1 MAEMKSEAVSTSGFK
16 VRPLSKV
23 AKREEESAGGE
34 AQKPEG
40 GAQREAGSFRE
51 PDVSKFQTKSSR
63 LRELTQ
69 DLRSLE
75 SKLRLGGGPDKIGK
89 QHKQGKLTARERIEL
104 LLDEDS
110 FRQEIGLLVAYDK
123 YVTEQKAEGSK
134 QKAATKE
141 TSADEIGGAPAA
153 GVVTTIGRVAGREVV
168 VVANDATVKAG
179 SWWPETIKKILRAQE
194 IAMRSRVP
202 IIYLVDSAGVNLPY
216 QGGVFPGQYGAS
228 RIFYYNSIMRR
239 YLKVPQIAAVMGPCI
254 AGGAYLPA
262 LSDIIM
268 MVEGTSFMGLGGAN
282 LVKGATGQ
290 TIDNETLGGARTH
303 NELSGVAHY
312 RVKNDE
318 DCIAKIREF
327 VSELPSKAPCAVSI
341 TNGAEPKTPEEQL
354 YEIIPEEHRQPYNMR
369 ELLDCVLDE
378 GHLDEFQ
385 ADYAKEIITGHA
397 RIRGIQVG
405 VIANARGMFRD
416 PAGGSPKFGGIIY
429 TESAEKVAY
438 FIETCSRHQTPLLF
452 IQDVSGFMVG
462 SEAEHS
468 GIIRAGARFVEAMAT
483 AMVPKI
489 VLTVNHASGAGYY
502 AMAGQGFDPDFIFSW
517 PTGRMGVMEGDSAV
531 QAVFGSELERLKK
544 SGQQADPQLEAEM
557 QKVRETYER
566 DLDAKYAAARG
577 FVDAVI
583 APEETRDALE
593 LALRVSLN
601 YSGPHLGQF
610 VLPASLA

>member
-1 MAEMKSEAVSTSGFK
+1 MKIANVET
-16 VRPLSKV
+16 
-23 AKREEESAGGE
+23 
-34 AQKPEG
+34 
-40 GAQREAGSFRE
+40 
-51 PDVSKFQTKSSR
+51 TKR
-63 LRELTQ
+63 LRQLADELKQ
-69 DLRSLE
+69 LE
-75 SKLRLGGGPDKIGK
+75 NRLRLGGGPDKIER
-89 QHKQGKLTARERIEL
+89 QHQQGKLTARERIAL
-104 LLDEDS
+104 LLDKDS
-110 FRQEIGLLVAYDK
+110 YHQEIGLLVAYDQ
-123 YVTEQKAEGSK
+123 YE
-134 QKAATKE
+134 
-141 TSADEIGGAPAA
+141 GGAPGA
-153 GVVTTIGRVAGREVV
+153 GVVTVVGRVEDREVV

-216 QGGVFPGQYGAS
+216 QGGVFPGQYGAA

-262 LSDIIM
+262 LSDMII

-312 RVKNDE
+312 RVAD
-318 DCIAKIREF
+318 DQACIEKIREIVF
-327 VSELPSKAPCAVSI
+327 ELPEGGPASANQQA
-341 TNGAEPKTPEEQL
+341 GEPLRPIEEL
-354 YEIIPEEHRQPYNMR
+354 YDIIPEDHRQPYDVR
-369 ELLDCVLDE
+369 KLLECLLDD

-385 ADYAKEIITGHA
+385 ADYAKEMITGHA

-405 VIANARGMFRD
+405 VIANHRGMVR
-416 PAGGSPKFGGIIY
+416 PPGGKPPRFGGIIY

-438 FIETCSRHQTPLLF
+438 FIETCNRHQTPLLF
-452 IQDVSGFMVG
+452 VQDVSGFMVG
-462 SEAEHS
+462 PDAEHS
-468 GIIRAGARFVEAMAT
+468 GIIRAGAHFVEAMAT
-483 AMVPKI
+483 AVVPKI

-531 QAVFGSELERLKK
+531 QAVFGSQLEKLKK
-544 SGQQADPQLEAEM
+544 NGQSPDAALNAEM
-557 QKVRETYER
+557 DKVRETYDKE
-566 DLDAKYAAARG
+566 LDAKYAAARG

-583 APEETRDALE
+583 APEDSRLALE
-593 LALRVSLN
+593 LALRTSRN

-610 VLPASLA
+610 VIPPGVV